1 MSNHQQFTTTLKQMT
16 GRILAAKPNLPPTL
30 AANFINDCIRLALDR
45 RTQWAGLV
53 EHTSLYVPPLIDT
66 GTIDLT
72 QNSDSITISGTTWPV
87 ADWVN
92 TTAAAAIG
100 RPGLQTVV
108 PASMDNIT
116 VDTLLYVDASG
127 TPEIVAVKSVTSTS
141 FLAEFRYA
149 HTANYTLTCSSYANR
164 QLKFGATYPI
174 YNIQAVTSTTTAKI
188 DLKWLA
194 ADASLGYKL
203 MKIYYT
209 IDPSV
214 KSLISII
221 DQTQGI
227 PPLRINLPVTYLDRT
242 DPQRTALGYPQVF
255 AAKFKDTN
263 GNMRYELWP
272 APQSARQLT
281 ATYSIQPAAL
291 VNDNDFLPDF
301 LSPTVIYYYCMA
313 QAWMTR
319 ISTDDV
325 YWDPGVAKNYQMQ
338 FESAFNDAW
347 KADDEKMNSGVQW
360 NYSMSGI
367 GGADYARSHSL
378 DAIYG
383 PW

>member
-1 MSNHQQFTTTLKQMT
+1 MV
-16 GRILAAKPNLPPTL
+16 GRVLAIKPNLPPTL
-30 AANFINDCIRLALDR
+30 ATNYINDCIRMALDR
-45 RTQWAGLV
+45 RVQWSGLV
-53 EHTSLYVPPLIDT
+53 KHNSLYVPPSVTD

-72 QNSDSITISGTTWPV
+72 QNSDTITISGTTWPV
-87 ADWVN
+87 DDMVN
-92 TTAAAAIG
+92 TTAAAAIS

-116 VDTLLYVDASG
+116 VDTLLYVDAGG
-127 TPEIVAVKSVTSTS
+127 TPEVVAVKSVTSTS
-141 FLAEFRYA
+141 FLADFRYA
-149 HTANYTLTCSSYANR
+149 HSSSYTITSSSYSNR

-174 YNIQAVTSTTTAKI
+174 YNVQAVTSATTAKI
-188 DLKWLA
+188 DIKWLA
-194 ADASLGYKL
+194 ADASLGYTL
-203 MKIYYT
+203 FKIYYT

-214 KSLISII
+214 KSLMSII

-227 PPLRINLPVTYLDRT
+227 PPLRINLPVTYLDRI

-255 AAKFKDTN
+255 AAKFADTN

-281 ATYSIQPAAL
+281 AIYAEQPAAL
-291 VNDNDFLPDF
+291 INDNDFLPDF
-301 LSPTVIYYYCMA
+301 MNPTVIFYYCAA

-325 YWDPGVAKNYQMQ
+325 YFDPGVARNHYQM
-338 FESAFNDAW
+338 FETAFNDAC

-360 NYSMSGI
+360 NYNMMGI
-367 GGADYARSHSL
+367 GGASWNASHSI
-378 DAIYG
+378 DAIVG